1 MKIKNLLLLSIL
13 VGMGFVTKA
22 QTVKSILL
30 PIEVRKKFLGVNF
43 IYDRQTI
50 ENPLALQIP
59 LLQAKDPIVNVA
71 FLTYKQQ
78 RKMVQLINIVPA
90 GVSLYTIFNR
100 EKVSSGFYWSTVGTT
115 LLISSYL
122 NIKSNVHLS
131 KAINRYNALFT
142 DNKVGMNL
150 ERIGSNE
157 LAIGVQFTHSF

>member
-50 ENPLALQIP
+50 ENPLALQI
-59 LLQAKDPIVNVA
+59 PIVNVA

-122 NIKSNVHLS
+122 NIKSNAHLS